1 MKRLKS
7 WYSIGQSATEYAVLL
22 ALVAA
27 ALIAMQVYLK
37 RGIQGRVKD
46 LADQISAEQ
55 YEAGRT
61 VSEYNTEQFGK
72 TVQIYEDGIATTEIP
87 ESWIDEHGQE
97 HKGEELERW
106 GNETVS
112 PEEQR

>member
-1 MKRLKS
+1 MKKLKLR
-7 WYSIGQSATEYAVLL
+7 YSIGQSATEYAVLL

-27 ALIAMQVYLK
+27 SLIAMQVYLK

-61 VSEYNTEQFGK
+61 VSNYTTEQFGK
-72 TVQIYEDGIATTEIP
+72 TIQKYEDGIATTEIP
-87 ESWIDEHGQE
+87 ESWQDQHGQE